1 MIATLLTVGDELLI
15 GQVTN
20 TNAAWLG
27 EQLSLAG
34 IDVRRHVTV
43 GDDAAAIHAA
53 LREGYAEGALVVIT
67 GGLGPTHDDVTKKAV
82 ADFFGK
88 STQVDADLEAAI
100 AERYRTRGRPVP
112 PSTTEMAL
120 VPEDFDL
127 LANPIGTAAGLWYED
142 EHEDRRRLVTVM
154 PGVPYE
160 MEAITK
166 TALLPKLRAAHDGLV
181 ILHRTLL
188 TVGYG
193 ETMLA
198 QQLGADKGDLV
209 PFLGAHDQGGDHLGL
224 AYLPGAGGVRLRL
237 TAKGDDRAEAQTR
250 LDRFAAFVQDRL
262 GDAIYGEGDD
272 TLEAIVGA
280 MLVERGLTLAVA
292 ESCTGGR
299 VMEQLVKVS
308 GASAYLRGGVVAYC
322 NSVKRD
328 LLGVDAATLDE
339 HGAVSEPVVRQMAE
353 GIRARTRADVA
364 ISTSG
369 VAGPGGGTTG
379 KPVGTLWLAYADDA
393 GTYAVRLQL
402 AQNRALNIRLSTM
415 AALNL
420 LRRQLLR
427 RDGER
432 VKGKE

>member
-1 MIATLLTVGDELLI
+1 
-15 GQVTN
+15 
-20 TNAAWLG
+20 
-27 EQLSLAG
+27 
-34 IDVRRHVTV
+34 
-43 GDDAAAIHAA
+43 
-53 LREGYAEGALVVIT
+53 
-67 GGLGPTHDDVTKKAV
+67 
-82 ADFFGK
+82 
-88 STQVDADLEAAI
+88 
-100 AERYRTRGRPVP
+100 
-112 PSTTEMAL
+112 
-120 VPEDFDL
+120 
-127 LANPIGTAAGLWYED
+127 
-142 EHEDRRRLVTVM
+142 M

-198 QQLGADKGDLV
+198 QQLGADKGDLI

-237 TAKGDDRAEAQTR
+237 TAKGDDRAEAQAR
-250 LDRFAAFVQDRL
+250 LDRFAAFVRDRL

-280 MLVERGLTLAVA
+280 MLAERSLTLAVA

-364 ISTSG
+364 VSTSG
-369 VAGPGGGTTG
+369 VAGPSGGTPG

-420 LRRQLLR
+420 VRRQLLR
-427 RDGER
+427 RDGE
-432 VKGKE
+432 